1 MYSEAG
7 GFPPV
12 FLLDSEGVIKQV
24 KFKRLGVWARVV
36 LQNLKLSHVWG
47 RQKRLHIFFFFE
59 TIGLYL
65 FNSLYTQDLNTLVKE
80 DILWADMVIFIFWL
94 EELRALKNF
103 F

>member
-1 MYSEAG
+1 MGQSCTAKLKAVSRVGPSET
-7 GFPPV
+7 P
-12 FLLDSEGVIKQV
+12 
-24 KFKRLGVWARVV
+24 
-36 LQNLKLSHVWG
+36 SH
-47 RQKRLHIFFFFE
+47 FFFFE

-94 EELRALKNF
+94 EELRALKKF